1 MEDRIMVK
9 GEANII
15 VNAPVEKVY
24 GLVLDTERMPD
35 WLPLLME
42 VHDIQGKGVKQIIDF
57 FL

>member
-1 MEDRIMVK
+1 MVK
-9 GEANII
+9 AEGNII
-15 VNAPVEKVY
+15 INAPVEKVF
-24 GLVLDTERMPD
+24 GLVMDTERMPD